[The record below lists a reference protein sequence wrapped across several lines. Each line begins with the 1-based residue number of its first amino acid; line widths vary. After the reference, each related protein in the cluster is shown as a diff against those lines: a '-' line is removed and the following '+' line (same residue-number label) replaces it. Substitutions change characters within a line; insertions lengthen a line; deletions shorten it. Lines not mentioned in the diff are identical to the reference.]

1 MRVYRRKGSR
11 YWQCEYRDASGR
23 RVQRST
29 GRSSRRAAE
38 LVALEWE
45 RLAVDSAYAAAHAA
59 TLVDALNAFLD
70 QCEAERGRGA
80 MAEAT
85 VAFYRVKAGHL
96 ARVFGADYPLRAV
109 ASRSVREYLATRRSE
124 GASEHTLSKEVTA
137 LRQSLALAKLDGR
150 WSGDVDAV
158 VPRVAARYAPRE
170 RTLSL
175 CEARD
180 LLLQLEGDRRAWV
193 AFALATG
200 AERGAIERARTE
212 DVRLEDGLVR
222 VRGTKREARDR
233 VVPIVLEECRVLLGL
248 ALEHREG
255 DGEGALFYEWG
266 NANRDIKAACER
278 AGIAACSPNDLRR
291 SFASWHV
298 GAGVSHD
305 VLRRAMGHTSTAML
319 DKVYGRMAPEHLA
332 ELMRRQV
339 LR

>member
-1 MRVYRRKGSR
+1 MRIYKRKGSL
-11 YWQCEYRDASGR
+11 YWQCEYRDGHGR

-29 GRSSRRAAE
+29 QRSSKKAAE
-38 LVALEWE
+38 LVGLEWE
-45 RLAVDSAYAAAHAA
+45 RLAVDPTYAAANTA
-59 TLVDALNAFLD
+59 TLSDALNAFLD
-70 QCEAERGRGA
+70 QCESERSRGV

-85 VAFYRVKAGHL
+85 VSFYRVKVGHL
-96 ARVFGADYPLRAV
+96 ARVFGVDALMRDV
-109 ASRSVREYLATRRSE
+109 TSRSVRDYLTTRRAE

-170 RTLSL
+170 RTLTL

-200 AERGAIERARTE
+200 AERGAVERAQRI
-212 DVRLEDGLVR
+212 DVRVDEGLVR

-233 VVPIVLEECRVLLGL
+233 VVPLVLDECRALMAL
-248 ALEHREG
+248 ALEHRAG
-255 DGEGALFYEWG
+255 DDETMFLAWG
-266 NANRDIKAACER
+266 NAGRDLRAACER
-278 AGIAACSPNDLRR
+278 AAMPPCSPNDLRR
-291 SFASWHV
+291 TFASWHV
-298 GAGVSHD
+298 SAGVSHD

-319 DKVYGRMAPEHLA
+319 DRVYGRMAPEHLA